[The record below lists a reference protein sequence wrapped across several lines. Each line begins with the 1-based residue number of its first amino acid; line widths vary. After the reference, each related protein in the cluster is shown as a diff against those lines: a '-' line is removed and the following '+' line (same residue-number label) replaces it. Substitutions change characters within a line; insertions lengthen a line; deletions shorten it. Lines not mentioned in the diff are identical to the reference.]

1 MGKLFEYPEVKGGVK
16 TNVFAR
22 ITTEKSYLE
31 TRGISKELFDR
42 LCEVGSSDS
51 DEISTEEQKI

>member
-1 MGKLFEYPEVKGGVK
+1 MGKLFNYPEVKGGVK

-22 ITTEKSYLE
+22 ITTEKSHLE

-42 LCEVGSSDS
+42 LCEVGTLNT
-51 DEISTEEQKI
+51 DEHPVPKE